1 MRTFVAIEIDDQ
13 EILDSIN
20 KVQSKLKIKAK
31 PISTKNIHFTL
42 FFLGEVS
49 DSVSQKIQEALG
61 SIEFQPFEVCIRGVG
76 AFPKPNFPRIVWVG
90 TDNEGGK
97 KLIELASVVEERL
110 SSLGFQKDKPFKP
123 HVTIFRVKNKI
134 GNISDELKKLE
145 TYSFGIQKVSEI
157 KFKKSVL
164 TSDGPIYSDLQVVK
178 AKQ

>member
-1 MRTFVAIEIDDQ
+1 VAIEIDNR

-20 KVQSKLKIKAK
+20 KVQSKLNIKAK
-31 PISTKNIHFTL
+31 PISTNNIHFTL

-49 DSVSQKIQEALG
+49 DSVSEKIQESLG
-61 SIEFQPFEVCIRGVG
+61 SIEFHPFEICIRGVG
-76 AFPKPNFPRIVWVG
+76 AFPKPSFPRIVWVG

-97 KLIELASVVEERL
+97 KLTELASVVEERL
-110 SSLGFQKDKPFKP
+110 SNLGFQKDKPFKP
-123 HVTIFRVKNKI
+123 HATIFRVKNKI

-145 TYSFGIQKVSEI
+145 TYSFGIQKVFEI
-157 KFKKSVL
+157 KYKKSVL